1 MIDTPEVIIK
11 LAQESS
17 VATWVVGKNAET
29 LVENTAMEKIR
40 QDCITYDLFAL
51 CANSVARSEQN
62 SFTLVD
68 NQGTLVRFDI
78 QDMGAHLFVQA
89 RNTSSGKNRQFSI
102 DDYRSLFEY
111 TPVPIWEEDFSAVK
125 FELDKILALG
135 NTDIRTYFEENPDEV
150 ERVAS
155 YLVVNDINQAVV
167 DLNEADSKEQ
177 LLAGF
182 WSLRDQN
189 STEYA
194 IKQFEAIAK
203 GELICEFDAEL
214 RTFKGNTRYVRF
226 CWKVVKGYERNY
238 GKVFLITADLT
249 ARIAQE
255 NLALQ
260 NNIREK
266 EVLLKE
272 VHHRVKN
279 NLQIISSLLNL
290 QSRNSQDPA
299 VQHLFDMSL
308 NRIRSMATVHELLY
322 RSKDISHIDIND
334 YVNRLIQPLLESIQG
349 EEAVTIDLE
358 VHRVVLHINT
368 AIPLGLIINEIVTNA
383 LVHGVA
389 GCDNPR
395 VYLRLLKRDSS
406 YRLEIGDNGSG
417 LKDQDFEGDTLGL
430 QLILSLV
437 DQINGKMKLNR
448 ELKGTHFVIE
458 FEEISG
464 KDT

>member
-1 MIDTPEVIIK
+1 MIDALEVIIK
-11 LAQESS
+11 LAKETT
-17 VATWVVGKNAET
+17 VATWVVDKTAHT
-29 LVENTAMEKIR
+29 LVVNASMEKIQ
-40 QDCITYDLFAL
+40 QDCVTYDLYAF
-51 CANSVARSEQN
+51 CSNCVATAARN

-68 NQGTLVRFDI
+68 NNGTLVRFDV
-78 QDMGAHLFVQA
+78 QDQGSYLFVQA
-89 RNTSSGKNRQFSI
+89 RNTSSSKNRQFSI

-125 FELDKILALG
+125 FELDKIVAMG
-135 NTDIRTYFEENPDEV
+135 NPDIRAYFEENPGEV

-155 YLVVNDINQAVV
+155 HLVVNDVNQAVV
-167 DLNEADSKEQ
+167 DLNEAESKEY

-182 WSLRDQN
+182 WTLRDKN

-194 IKQFEAIAK
+194 IKQFEAIAN
-203 GELICEFDAEL
+203 GDDTCEFDAEL
-214 RTFKGNTRYVRF
+214 KTFKGNVRYVRF
-226 CWKVVKGYERNY
+226 NWKVVKGYERNY

-255 NLALQ
+255 NVHLQ

-299 VQHLFDMSL
+299 VRHLFDMSL
-308 NRIRSMATVHELLY
+308 NRIHSMATVHELLY

-349 EEAVTIDLE
+349 EEAVAIDLE
-358 VHRVVLHINT
+358 VHHIVLDINT

-383 LVHGVA
+383 LVHGVPN
-389 GCDNPR
+389 CENPQI
-395 VYLRLLKRDSS
+395 YLRLLKSENLF
-406 YRLEIGDNGSG
+406 RLEVGDNGKG
-417 LKDQDFEGDTLGL
+417 LKDEDFEGDSLGL

-437 DQINGKMKLNR
+437 DQINGKMTLNR
-448 ELKGTHFVIE
+448 ELKGTHFLIE

-464 KDT
+464 KEN

>member
-1 MIDTPEVIIK
+1 MIDAFDVIIK
-11 LAQESS
+11 LVKETT
-17 VATWVVGKNAET
+17 VATWVVDKTANT
-29 LVENTAMEKIR
+29 LVVNSAMEKIQ
-40 QDCITYDLFAL
+40 QDCITYDLYAF
-51 CANSVARSEQN
+51 CSNCVAASEQS

-68 NQGTLVRFDI
+68 NNGTLVRFDV
-78 QDMGAHLFVQA
+78 QDQGTHLFIQA
-89 RNTSSGKNRQFSI
+89 KNTSLSKNRQFSI

-125 FELDKILALG
+125 FELDKIVALG
-135 NTDIRTYFEENPDEV
+135 NTDIRAYFAKYPDEV
-150 ERVAS
+150 ARVAS
-155 YLVVNDINQAVV
+155 HLVVNDVNQAVV
-167 DLNEADSKEQ
+167 DLNEAESKEY

-182 WSLRDQN
+182 WTLRDKN

-194 IKQFEAIAK
+194 IKQFEAIVN
-203 GELICEFDAEL
+203 GDDTCEFDAEL
-214 RTFKGNTRYVRF
+214 RTFKGNVRYVRF
-226 CWKVVKGYERNY
+226 SWKVVKGYERNY

-255 NLALQ
+255 NLELQ

-299 VQHLFDMSL
+299 VRHLFDMSL
-308 NRIRSMATVHELLY
+308 NRIHSMATVHELLY
-322 RSKDISHIDIND
+322 RSKDISHININD

-349 EEAVTIDLE
+349 ESMVSVDLD
-358 VHRVVLHINT
+358 VHNVVLHINT

-389 GCDNPR
+389 DCENPH
-395 VYLRLLKRDSS
+395 VYLRLLKSS
-406 YRLEIGDNGSG
+406 EGYKMEIGDNGKG
-417 LKDQDFEGDTLGL
+417 LKDEDFEGDSLGL

-437 DQINGKMKLNR
+437 DQINGKMNLNR

-464 KDT
+464 KDN